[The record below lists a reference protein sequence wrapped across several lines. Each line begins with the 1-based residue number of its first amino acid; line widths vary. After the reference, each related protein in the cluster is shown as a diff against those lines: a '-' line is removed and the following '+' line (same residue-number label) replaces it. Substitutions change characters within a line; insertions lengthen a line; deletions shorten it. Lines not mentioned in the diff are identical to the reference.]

1 MKRFK
6 ILLTCIL
13 AASTLA
19 LAACSLLPSP
29 TPKPTPKPDN
39 GPKPI
44 IRGETVVLF
53 GSNNAFTI
61 VYDGE
66 DAEGGAELAD
76 RMASAVA
83 ALGLEKPEISVDSFK
98 TETKCELL
106 LGNTGRALSAEAK
119 AIIDEK
125 AADDPRGDHWIYLY
139 KDGQLAIYANGR
151 EAYELALAELTEKY
165 YKAGE
170 ITVKRD
176 LSSIGYVEGP
186 HDAYMEYEIIDEFYE
201 GYTDPFVGLFEDYEK
216 MILTRTDAKTYSIDY
231 RDDRGGTW
239 HTTFVEKRWGCWML
253 GELKY
258 IEKNGS
264 SALIQPASTDYE
276 FVLTC
281 AGKDKMTFRGG
292 NHGDYPKV
300 YGDGWVWDA
309 EDSAKSNDRLLDMT
323 LYDGKSGEK
332 IELDIGKGTVVGG
345 LRIVIHNNIYEMD
358 YKQENVLI
366 NVEKSYLFNGYDIF
380 CDSKLYMTQDVRF
393 NGNTYTCMYPVRK
406 NYGNC
411 MFLYNADGTTTYCKT
426 VAVGDNSYKPESK
439 GHNVTK
445 VEVWGEKYPQY
456 HTTVEIFNPE
466 DQMMSSNPETG
477 YVRLWDMNAEGNK
490 IYFSAFSNN
499 QTLKWGTELNFKSK
513 WSFSYQSDFKNP
525 EAAPEFVVGY

>member
-176 LSSIGYVEGP
+176 LS
-186 HDAYMEYEIIDEFYE
+186 A
-201 GYTDPFVGLFEDYEK
+201 
-216 MILTRTDAKTYSIDY
+216 
-231 RDDRGGTW
+231 
-239 HTTFVEKRWGCWML
+239 
-253 GELKY
+253 
-258 IEKNGS
+258 
-264 SALIQPASTDYE
+264 SA
-276 FVLTC
+276 
-281 AGKDKMTFRGG
+281 
-292 NHGDYPKV
+292 
-300 YGDGWVWDA
+300 
-309 EDSAKSNDRLLDMT
+309 
-323 LYDGKSGEK
+323 
-332 IELDIGKGTVVGG
+332 
-345 LRIVIHNNIYEMD
+345 
-358 YKQENVLI
+358 
-366 NVEKSYLFNGYDIF
+366 
-380 CDSKLYMTQDVRF
+380 
-393 NGNTYTCMYPVRK
+393 
-406 NYGNC
+406 
-411 MFLYNADGTTTYCKT
+411 
-426 VAVGDNSYKPESK
+426 
-439 GHNVTK
+439 
-445 VEVWGEKYPQY
+445 
-456 HTTVEIFNPE
+456 
-466 DQMMSSNPETG
+466 
-477 YVRLWDMNAEGNK
+477 
-490 IYFSAFSNN
+490 
-499 QTLKWGTELNFKSK
+499 TLKVPTTPI
-513 WSFSYQSDFKNP
+513 WSTRSSTSFTRDTQTPSSVCSRITRK
-525 EAAPEFVVGY
+525 